1 MPKLKV
7 HFSDGSSQIFHEE
20 QQFKTYYFQEMKGWT
35 APSFESIEGHS
46 FNLLKGR
53 YPNLVQ
59 SFLEMLSNS
68 NFFFDIEEPETIY
81 NSQSVVKIEIINP
94 IT

>member
-1 MPKLKV
+1 MPKINV
-7 HFSDGSSQIFHEE
+7 FFSDGSSQIYHEG

-46 FNLLKGR
+46 FVLSKGR

-68 NFFFDIEEPETIY
+68 NFFFDIETPETIY
-81 NSQSVVKIEIINP
+81 NSHSIIKIEIISP
-94 IT
+94 DT